1 MRIMLEDI
9 PEEETIYITM
19 WCLMCRQAE
28 MVAKEIG
35 KMLPQAVCGLQ
46 QNNLQGNGEVNCSST
61 GKGQIM

>member
-1 MRIMLEDI
+1 
-9 PEEETIYITM
+9 
-19 WCLMCRQAE
+19 MCRQAE